1 MTTFDDREKSFEKKF
16 VLDEEKIFKINSRRN
31 RYLAEWVSNI
41 LNYNEDQ
48 TKNYISEVIKSD
60 FEKPGDDDVF
70 QKVKKD
76 LSTKNIS
83 DIDLRS
89 KMDEFFEKA
98 RKEFS

>member
-83 DIDLRS
+83 DTDLRS